1 MTKPVQ
7 GRYSSKV
14 MKRTQMEERELLALA
29 QSGNKRAIT
38 ALIEKY
44 TPLVHKMVNKYAF
57 MSPAHSKEDLVQEGR
72 IGILKAIE
80 TFDMDYRT
88 KDGKPIK
95 FMTWVFPKVRGSV
108 QKVARHEHI
117 APKYMLSLEQS
128 DWANNLED
136 PNEFEIKEDFKV
148 EFVRTLVVDGCDS
161 LDSVRAQ
168 IICDRF
174 GLLGRKP
181 MRQGEV
187 AKKHN
192 MSKQSVNGHISRFS
206 KKIREKYP
214 ELKEFV

>member
-1 MTKPVQ
+1 MTKQ
-7 GRYSSKV
+7 TK
-14 MKRTQMEERELLALA
+14 MDERELLAQA

-72 IGILKAIE
+72 LGIVKAVE
-80 TFDMDYRT
+80 TFDMNYLT

-95 FMTWVFPKVRGSV
+95 FMTWVFPKVRAAV

-117 APKYMLSLEQS
+117 TPKYMLSLEQS
-128 DWANNLED
+128 DWAGNLED
-136 PNEFEIKEDFKV
+136 PHAFEVRDEFKEGFI
-148 EFVRTLVVDGCDS
+148 RTILIDGCDS

-168 IICDRF
+168 IVCDRF
-174 GLLGRKP
+174 GLLGRESL
-181 MRQGEV
+181 RQGEV
-187 AKKHN
+187 AKKHGLT
-192 MSKQSVNGHISRFS
+192 KQSVNGHISRFS

>member
-1 MTKPVQ
+1 MKP
-7 GRYSSKV
+7 
-14 MKRTQMEERELLALA
+14 TQMDERELLALA
-29 QSGNKRAIT
+29 QTGNQRAIT

-44 TPLVHKMVNKYAF
+44 TPLVHKMVGKYAF
-57 MSPAHSKEDLVQEGR
+57 MSPAHSREDLVQEGR
-72 IGILKAIE
+72 VGILKAIE

-95 FMTWVFPKVRGSV
+95 FMTWVFPKVRGAV

-136 PNEFEIKEDFKV
+136 PHEFELKEDFKS
-148 EFVRTLVVDGCDS
+148 EFVRTLVVEGCDS
-161 LDSVRAQ
+161 LDSVRAK
-168 IICDRF
+168 IVCDRF
-174 GLLGRKP
+174 GLLGHQAL
-181 MRQGEV
+181 RQGEV